1 MHIQTPDAVV
11 SMWCFKGGQKSAL
24 PHRLLYAMALT
35 FPIMG
40 ANHGS
45 MKSTDGFN
53 MIKFLTALPVCVAL
67 CVVAP
72 VSAFAQSSTE
82 SQLSLGEDVD
92 EIGKPYTRE
101 VNEDWEMRCIRVE
114 EGEEPCQMY
123 QMMDDGQG
131 APVAEISV
139 FRLPEGG
146 KAVAGATLIVPLETS
161 LTDQL
166 LISIDGDKAR
176 RYPFAF
182 CNPIGCYVR
191 LGLTAADVAA
201 FKRGNAATI
210 TIVPALAPDQKVQL
224 ALSLKGFMAAFDA
237 ASVVDQ

>member
-1 MHIQTPDAVV
+1 
-11 SMWCFKGGQKSAL
+11 
-24 PHRLLYAMALT
+24 MALT
-35 FPIMG
+35 FPNMD
-40 ANHGS
+40 ANHYPT
-45 MKSTDGFN
+45 KSTDGFD
-53 MIKFLTALPVCVAL
+53 MIKFITALPLCAAL
-67 CVVAP
+67 CVFAP
-72 VSAFAQSSTE
+72 VSAFAQTTTE

-92 EIGKPYTRE
+92 EVGKPYTRV

-139 FRLPEGG
+139 FRLPDGG

-166 LISIDGDKAR
+166 RISIDGDKTR
-176 RYPFAF
+176 RYPFSF

-191 LGLTAADVAA
+191 LGLTAEDIAS
-201 FKRGNAATI
+201 FKRGNGATI
-210 TIVPALAPDQKVQL
+210 TIVPALAPDQKVDL
-224 ALSLKGFMAAFDA
+224 ALSLKGFTASFDA
-237 ASVVDQ
+237 VSVVEP

>member
-1 MHIQTPDAVV
+1 MNKMI
-11 SMWCFKGGQKSAL
+11 KAL
-24 PHRLLYAMALT
+24 PLY
-35 FPIMG
+35 
-40 ANHGS
+40 
-45 MKSTDGFN
+45 
-53 MIKFLTALPVCVAL
+53 VAL
-67 CVVAP
+67 AMMGP
-72 VSAFAQSSTE
+72 IFAWAQTTAEQPSVD
-82 SQLSLGEDVD
+82 SQLSFAEDTD
-92 EIGKPYTRE
+92 EVGKPYTRE
-101 VNEDWEMRCIRVE
+101 VNDDWEMRCIRME

-166 LISIDGDKAR
+166 KISIDGDKAR

-191 LGLTAADVAA
+191 LGLTAEDVAA
-201 FKRGNAATI
+201 FKRGSAATI
-210 TIVPALAPDQKVQL
+210 SIVPALAPDQKVDL
-224 ALSLKGFMAAFDA
+224 ALSLKGFTASFDS
-237 ASVVDQ
+237 ASVVEQ